1 LTGHTSE
8 VFSIAFSPD
17 GRTVATASADT
28 TVRLWNVA
36 GRGVRVT
43 LTGHTDAVT
52 SVDYSPDGRIVAT
65 GSVDGSARL
74 WDAASGQTRAIQTG
88 RSIHSLAFSP
98 DGRNV
103 ALGDID
109 NKVRLWDVSLPSTL
123 TAAIDKIC
131 VSVNRDLSAKERAT
145 YLPPNQSAGA
155 VCP

>member
-1 LTGHTSE
+1 MRGVREH
-8 VFSIAFSPD
+8 VPD

-28 TVRLWNVA
+28 TVRLWDVA
-36 GRGVRVT
+36 RGGTRVT

-52 SVDYSPDGRIVAT
+52 SVAYSRDGRIVAT

-74 WDAASGQTRAIQTG
+74 WDAASGQTRAIHTG
-88 RSIHSLAFSP
+88 RSIYSLDFSP
-98 DGRNV
+98 NGHTV

-109 NKVRLWDVSLPSTL
+109 NKVRLWDVSLPTL

-131 VSVNRDLSAKERAT
+131 LSVNRDLSAQERGT
-145 YLPPNQSAGA
+145 YLPPDQSSGA

>member
-1 LTGHTSE
+1 LTGHTGY
-8 VFSIAFSPD
+8 VFSIDFSPD

-28 TVRLWNVA
+28 TVRLWDV
-36 GRGVRVT
+36 GGGTRQT

-52 SVDYSPDGRIVAT
+52 TVAFSSDGRIVAT

-74 WDAASGQTRAIQTG
+74 WDTASGQTRAVQTG
-88 RSIHSLAFSP
+88 RSIYSLAFSP
-98 DGRNV
+98 DGHTV
-103 ALGDID
+103 AVGDND
-109 NKVRLWDVSLPSTL
+109 NKVRLWDVSLPTL

-131 VSVNRDLSAKERAT
+131 VSINRDLSAQERAT

>member
-1 LTGHTSE
+1 LTGHTSY

-28 TVRLWNVA
+28 TVRLWEVA
-36 GRGVRVT
+36 GGGSRGT
-43 LTGHTDAVT
+43 LTGHTDAVM

-88 RSIHSLAFSP
+88 PSVHSLAFSP
-98 DGRNV
+98 DGRTV
-103 ALGDID
+103 AIGDID
-109 NKVRLWDVSLPSTL
+109 NKVRLWGVSLPTL

-131 VSVNRDLSAKERAT
+131 VSVNRDLSAQERAT